1 MLLFHQNHL
10 LLPPCENRFCK
21 RSTVCF
27 IHFFNRVIVW
37 VFHLLYHSMKQAKL
51 KRISKSLAFRWI
63 VSVLPNNALSFIY
76 VLTVSQSA
84 NLFHQL
90 LVGNVKA
97 ITQFFKICLI
107 LQNNTK
113 SEDIIIQP

>member
-21 RSTVCF
+21 RSTVGL
-27 IHFFNRVIVW
+27 IHFLNSVIVW
-37 VFHLLYHSMKQAKL
+37 VFNLFYHSMKQAKL
-51 KRISKSLAFRWI
+51 KRISKGLAFRWI
-63 VSVLPNNALSFIY
+63 VSVLPNNALPFIY
-76 VLTVSQSA
+76 ILAVSQST
-84 NLFHQL
+84 NLLHQL

-107 LQNNTK
+107 
-113 SEDIIIQP
+113 